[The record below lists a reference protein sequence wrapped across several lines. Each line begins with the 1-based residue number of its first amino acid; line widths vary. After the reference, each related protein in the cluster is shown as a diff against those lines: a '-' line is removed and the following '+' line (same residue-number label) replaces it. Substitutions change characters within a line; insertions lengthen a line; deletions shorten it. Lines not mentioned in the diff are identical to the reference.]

1 MFGTCLSGRAH
12 VHRGTRQVQTEP
24 LPIIGSELAARSSA
38 ISNLMTLDPSVEELR
53 GEKIPTY
60 PLRFSTPELKPIP
73 VGCRSRSRRP
83 RRRSVNCCG
92 NSLLQDGQPRNTG
105 CVAPDATGTVT
116 WVSQPSH
123 VIRTCVI
130 LLALIYDSGKA
141 LPAGGIKPIIRL
153 PPFPS

>member
-73 VGCRSRSRRP
+73 EAVGAGRGGLRGHGGYRSFSTGASGSGSG
-83 RRRSVNCCG
+83 SVLIFLFLTSVYFFKSIEPALLRWFG
-92 NSLLQDGQPRNTG
+92 PSL
-105 CVAPDATGTVT
+105 
-116 WVSQPSH
+116 
-123 VIRTCVI
+123 VI
-130 LLALIYDSGKA
+130 A
-141 LPAGGIKPIIRL
+141 
-153 PPFPS
+153 